1 MGLHKLTLKNTKTK
15 SLSNDSY
22 MYSDSL
28 SDDTCSINEYG
39 YNHNIRYGSKRPK
52 KVKMK
57 FTPIINGC
65 GSLKSEL
72 RASLPKASLQKL
84 LNGLC
89 SDNHITGKLNMN
101 SNTPSIILNADQ
113 AGNVNTI
120 DKHSLVNTYYTAF
133 CGTNNNVIN
142 VTESFS
148 KKSVHQMLLDV
159 CETINCLPYDEAF
172 DPTSVI
178 HITYDYRVK
187 EYSIGKNAF
196 LHIVDVSNEN
206 NFSILNLSAVDD
218 EDGKFSKY
226 YRNYEFFVIGKKT
239 IWNMISD
246 YISTLSAETEAFYFT
261 INSYFYD
268 AKNDDILYNSIHLNK
283 EKFNDIIEGLHRK
296 IDIDK
301 LIAAYQR
308 SAENIL
314 ILFGE
319 PGTGKTTII
328 RQFIMQF
335 AKSSNF
341 NPKIYYTKDP
351 EVLKKDLFWNM
362 MLSDEPDLLI
372 LDDLDDELQPRKA
385 GSDNAIVNKLLSV
398 SDGIF
403 KINTKIIITTNKG
416 HQNIDSAIIRPG
428 RCFDILNIPVLT
440 NEEALSVWVD
450 VLHNSA
456 DDFVKIFGTSTV
468 KQSFLMS
475 EHQKIKKHVCDYL
488 VYDTISVRDQYVKQK
503 SGFGF
508 NQ

>member
-1 MGLHKLTLKNTKTK
+1 MSLKKVTHRSSKTHVVFT
-15 SLSNDSY
+15 DTE
-22 MYSDSL
+22 SL
-28 SDDTCSINEYG
+28 SDFACGIHDFEYCF
-39 YNHNIRYGSKRPK
+39 NLRYSKSKPK
-52 KVKMK
+52 KAK
-57 FTPIINGC
+57 TPTSSILRGC
-65 GSLKSEL
+65 RSLKSEL
-72 RASLPKASLQKL
+72 SMPKRSLADALK
-84 LNGLC
+84 GLYATN
-89 SDNHITGKLNMN
+89 SPTGKINMIQQQA
-101 SNTPSIILNADQ
+101 PSIILNADQ
-113 AGNVNTI
+113 ANNVNTI
-120 DKHSLVNTYYTAF
+120 DKHSLVNTYYTSF
-133 CGTNNNVIN
+133 VGTNSNVIN
-142 VTESFS
+142 IKESFS
-148 KKSVHQMLLDV
+148 KKSVHQMLLDICDKV
-159 CETINCLPYDEAF
+159 NSIPYNEVF
-172 DPTSVI
+172 DLSST
-178 HITYDYRVK
+178 HHAGCDYHVK
-187 EYSIGKNAF
+187 EYSIDKNAF
-196 LHIVDVSNEN
+196 VHFVDINNEN
-206 NFSILNLSAVDD
+206 NFFILNLSIVDD

-226 YRNYEFFVIGKKT
+226 YRNYEFFVIGKKI
-239 IWNMISD
+239 IWNAIAE
-246 YISTLSAETEAFYFT
+246 YISSLSTETEAYYFT

-283 EKFNDIIEGLHRK
+283 EKFNDIIEGLHQK

-301 LIAAYQR
+301 LIAAYQK

-335 AKSSNF
+335 AKASNF

-385 GSDNAIVNKLLSV
+385 GNDNAIVNKLLSV

-416 HQNIDSAIIRPG
+416 HQNIDAAIIRPG
-428 RCFDILNIPVLT
+428 RCFDILNIPVLS
-440 NEEALSVWVD
+440 NEEARHVWVEILGN
-450 VLHNSA
+450 VLE
-456 DDFVKIFGTSTV
+456 DFTKIFGITNV

-475 EHQKIKKHVCDYL
+475 EHYKIKKHVCDYL
-488 VYDTISVRDQYVKQK
+488 KDDTISVRDQYVKQK